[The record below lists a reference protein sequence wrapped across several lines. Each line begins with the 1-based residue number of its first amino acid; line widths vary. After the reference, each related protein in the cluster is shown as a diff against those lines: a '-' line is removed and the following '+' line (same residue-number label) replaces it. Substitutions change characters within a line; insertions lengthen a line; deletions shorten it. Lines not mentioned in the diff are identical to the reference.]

1 MTARPPVIGV
11 QNKKQKKTNEIITL
25 LEHFQDLIDKLW
37 KPAKLILL
45 TRIYMTAYLTGLGYR
60 RFNKTL
66 LLSLVYLMLPVSL
79 SCPFL
84 IAPSVYF

>member
-1 MTARPPVIGV
+1 MLKREYKMQGKMKMTLFLKRKAYKI
-11 QNKKQKKTNEIITL
+11 KSKKKTEIITL

-37 KPAKLILL
+37 KPAKSILL

-66 LLSLVYLMLPVSL
+66 RG
-79 SCPFL
+79 
-84 IAPSVYF
+84 

>member
-1 MTARPPVIGV
+1 MCYAKERIKNAAEDEDETLSKKEGV

-45 TRIYMTAYLTGLGYR
+45 TRIHMTAYLTGLGYR

-66 LLSLVYLMLPVSL
+66 RG
-79 SCPFL
+79 
-84 IAPSVYF
+84 